1 MKLAGKFAMLVVL
14 AAAAAFGGDKKPA
27 ASEPGGKSVDSGSF
41 GVYVSGKRIG
51 TETFN
56 IEQFSDSSVAKAEF
70 RTDDG
75 NKSVQ
80 TAEMQLTTNG
90 NLRRYTWNENSPG
103 KATSVIEPQEQ
114 LLIQHIS
121 TGAADKPIDQQYILP
136 PSTVVLDD
144 YFFSQREVLLW
155 RYMAGNCRTDEK
167 GGCPLKAAQFGAI
180 IPRQRTS
187 MLVTVEYVGK
197 ETVSLHGRKQE
208 LSRFNLQTDSSQ
220 WALWLDANYKL
231 VRVYVAAEA
240 LEAVRD

>member
-1 MKLAGKFAMLVVL
+1 MKFVSKFAVLVVL
-14 AAAAAFGGDKKPA
+14 VATAAFGGDKKPA
-27 ASEPGGKSVDSGSF
+27 ATDAGGKSVDAGSF
-41 GVYVSGKRIG
+41 GIYVSGKRIG
-51 TETFN
+51 TETFS

-80 TAEMQLTTNG
+80 TAEMLLTTNG

-103 KATSVIEPQEQ
+103 KAMSVLEPQEQ

-136 PSTVVLDD
+136 ASTVVLDD

-155 RYMAGNCRTDEK
+155 RYLAGNCRLDER
-167 GGCPLKAAQFGAI
+167 GGCPLKPAQFGAI

-187 MLVTVEYVGK
+187 MLVTLEYAGK
-197 ETVSLHGRKQE
+197 ETVSLHGQKRE
-208 LSRFNLQTDSSQ
+208 LSRFNLQTDNTQ
-220 WALWLDANYKL
+220 WSLWLDANYKL
-231 VRVYVAAEA
+231 VRVYVASEA